1 MKKLYTIKPLEWGEF
16 THECGTVKY
25 SAFTI
30 GATYNIFYYDDGSI
44 ELDEYFARER
54 NAQRLSC
61 YSIEV
66 AKQKA
71 NELWRRRVEKDLT
84 EAIQTEVEATVIS
97 IWAKP
102 ILCGTSESEWD
113 IRGCTCPDKQ
123 CPFHGDRVAQPKS
136 SATATPTRS

>member
-1 MKKLYTIKPLEWGEF
+1 MKKLYTIKPLEWVEF

-84 EAIQTEVEATVIS
+84 EAIQTEVEATFGRGLIGVLLRM
-97 IWAKP
+97 KY
-102 ILCGTSESEWD
+102 LLRLMTSLKA
-113 IRGCTCPDKQ
+113 R
-123 CPFHGDRVAQPKS
+123 
-136 SATATPTRS
+136 